1 MNWRLWTMLP
11 QRLRYTVYSV
21 PLVVGKWLYGSGNH
35 PFLNFTQR
43 LPFNLYC
50 KHTRIET
57 KEILATL
64 FVSQNTTIPVP
75 KILDVIDLPEGD
87 HRRHLVIMTGLM
99 PSRTLSDV
107 NPSLLVQDVRNILL
121 QLRALIP
128 PSNSCVTGFP
138 DGPLLAVS
146 PQRSPFPSINDFP
159 TRPFSRLWR

>member
-1 MNWRLWTMLP
+1 MLP

-21 PLVVGKWLYGSGNH
+21 LLVVGKWLYGSGNH

-64 FVSQNTTIPVP
+64 FVAQNTTITVP

-87 HRRHLVIMTGLM
+87 HRRHLVIMTRLPGQ
-99 PSRTLSDV
+99 T
-107 NPSLLVQDVRNILL
+107 
-121 QLRALIP
+121 
-128 PSNSCVTGFP
+128 
-138 DGPLLAVS
+138 
-146 PQRSPFPSINDFP
+146 PFP
-159 TRPFSRLWR
+159 T